1 MRPEDIA
8 LIKRSIRSER
18 RLINKHGEIIPLPK
32 GRRIRTN
39 CYAYIM
45 GAMQPQKDINWYI
58 PGFTADEKYEKYN
71 KEDFLDKMKMDLK
84 NLGFS
89 CRKLNMSNSDS
100 LEKGEY
106 IIRVY
111 FQEDPTKEPGF
122 HFIRKSRK
130 HGVWFHKEGW
140 QREPDLVKVPIE
152 SYEKKK
158 KHSSFTTSR
167 IAPNAFQDGENGPL
181 WTPIGT
187 FAIKYN
193 G

>member
-1 MRPEDIA
+1 MTPEDIA
-8 LIKRSIRSER
+8 LIKKSIRSER
-18 RLINKHGEIIPLPK
+18 QLLTKEGKVKPVPK
-32 GRRIRTN
+32 GRRTTTN

-45 GAMQPQKDINWYI
+45 GAMEPRKNIEWYI
-58 PGFTADEKYEKYN
+58 PGFTIGERYEKHN
-71 KEDFLDKMKMDLK
+71 KEDFLEKMKIDFK

-89 CRKLNMSNSDS
+89 CRKIDSSNSNL

-111 FQEDPTKEPGF
+111 FQQDPTRETGF
-122 HFIRKSRK
+122 HFIRRSRK
-130 HGVWFHKEGW
+130 HDVWFHKEGW
-140 QREPDLVKVPIE
+140 EREPDLVKVPIE

-158 KHSSFTTSR
+158 KRSSFTTSR